1 MDTQKVCEG
10 RPERPDPTLRI
21 AALKGSMESRTD
33 AVCTA
38 CTPQPGQR
46 AWSLDSGVVN
56 DWCWRME
63 WSKHVHRKCS
73 KHHVFIKAD
82 TNNICL
88 WELLTH
94 VLIGTEENMFTR
106 GCAKQ
111 PDSATKKSTKAKAFE
126 QTAGRA
132 RRERVRHGC
141 SNPPCSSWL
150 WSPADSALQDTGGE
164 IVHMPL
170 FN

>member
-56 DWCWRME
+56 DMML
-63 WSKHVHRKCS
+63 KNGV
-73 KHHVFIKAD
+73 VQ
-82 TNNICL
+82 
-88 WELLTH
+88 
-94 VLIGTEENMFTR
+94 TR
-106 GCAKQ
+106 APETFKT
-111 PDSATKKSTKAKAFE
+111 P
-126 QTAGRA
+126 
-132 RRERVRHGC
+132 RVYQ
-141 SNPPCSSWL
+141 S
-150 WSPADSALQDTGGE
+150 
-164 IVHMPL
+164 
-170 FN
+170 